1 MRKTTSENQTVNRN
15 EQIINIILMISILN
29 LLVYIFTLYFTSYGI
44 FRDELYYIACA
55 NRPAFGYVDQ
65 PPLSIWVLA
74 AWKYFLGDSLFVL
87 RLLPAFI
94 SSVTLF
100 FLGLFTLRLGGGR
113 SAVIIAMVTFMLSPI
128 FLGMTTI
135 YSMNVFD
142 FFFWILAA
150 YIFLQIVE
158 SDNSRLWYIL
168 GIVIGLG
175 LLNKTSMLWLS
186 AGIFIGTLFTPLR
199 EDLKTKYP
207 YVAAGIALLIFSP
220 YIIWNITH
228 DFAHLEFMR
237 NAAQYKYGGLTPL
250 SFVLDMILIFNPLS
264 FLIWVPGLVFY
275 FFNKKSRI
283 YRPLGYIWLVTF
295 TILFINWHSKAEY
308 IAPAFQILFAGGAIM
323 IMKWNSRL
331 NRLKFALAIPVVVIG
346 IFLSPLARPL
356 LPVES
361 FIDFQ
366 SALKLGTSNSE
377 GKQLAGLPQFY
388 ADMFGW
394 QDMAKNVSKVYQ
406 SLSID
411 ERKNTV
417 VYCNNYG
424 DAGAIE
430 YYSDKYPLPKV
441 ICPHNSYWY
450 WSLESIEQ
458 LSNDK
463 VTTIIVI
470 GGNIEDHLK
479 SLEQVEAEGVHKSK
493 YAMPYENKL
502 TIFIGRGLK
511 RSPKQI
517 MQSNKIFI

>member
-29 LLVYIFTLYFTSYGI
+29 LLIYIFTLYFSSYGI

-74 AWKYFLGDSLFVL
+74 AWKFFLGDSLFVL

-94 SSVTLF
+94 SSVTIF
-100 FLGLFTLRLGGGR
+100 FLGLFTLRLGGGK

-168 GIVIGLG
+168 GIVVGLG

-207 YVAAGIALLIFSP
+207 YIAAGIALLIFSP
-220 YIIWNITH
+220 YIHWNIMH

-283 YRPLGYIWLVTF
+283 FRPLGYIWLATLV
-295 TILFINWHSKAEY
+295 ILFINWHSKAEY

-323 IMKWNSRL
+323 IMKWNARRK
-331 NRLKFALAIPVVVIG
+331 RLKFALAIPVVVIG

-361 FIDFQ
+361 FLMYQ
-366 SALKLGTSNSE
+366 SALILEAPNNE
-377 GKQLAGLPQFY
+377 GHESLLPQFY

-394 QDMAKNVSKVYQ
+394 EDMAKNVSKVYQ
-406 SLSID
+406 SLPTEEKIH
-411 ERKNTV
+411 TV
-417 VYCNNYG
+417 VYCSNYG
-424 DAGAIE
+424 KAGAIE
-430 YYSDKYPLPKV
+430 YYSKKYSLPKV

-450 WSLESIEQ
+450 WSLEYVGQ
-458 LSNDK
+458 LANDK
-463 VTTIIVI
+463 VTTIIII
-470 GGNIEDHLK
+470 GGNIEDHLQ
-479 SLEQVEAEGVHKSK
+479 SLEQVEAAEVHKSK
-493 YAMPYENKL
+493 YAMPYENNL

-511 RSPKQI
+511 RSPNQI